1 MGDNDGMTT
10 PPEHRLL
17 AVFAHPDDETIG
29 AGGLLALAVAAGVDV
44 SVVTCTRGEQ
54 GEVIPPEL
62 GHLTADPDRLARRRE
77 QELSAALAELGVHRL
92 LLLDQVPGLDGA
104 RPARFRDSGM
114 RWVRPGIAGTV
125 LAEATSALLVQRWLL
140 TGEPVDEAYADE
152 VLDTVLLPLLRSSA
166 AA

>member
-1 MGDNDGMTT
+1 DTAAAQATGTRRIGIEGRAGGDARLRTSPELRARAPAAA
-10 PPEHRLL
+10 PPRAAGRPARRRARPGRARGRPARPPPPAAAACTAPTAPGPPPAHRLL

-92 LLLDQVPGLDGA
+92 L
-104 RPARFRDSGM
+104 
-114 RWVRPGIAGTV
+114 
-125 LAEATSALLVQRWLL
+125 
-140 TGEPVDEAYADE
+140 
-152 VLDTVLLPLLRSSA
+152 
-166 AA
+166 